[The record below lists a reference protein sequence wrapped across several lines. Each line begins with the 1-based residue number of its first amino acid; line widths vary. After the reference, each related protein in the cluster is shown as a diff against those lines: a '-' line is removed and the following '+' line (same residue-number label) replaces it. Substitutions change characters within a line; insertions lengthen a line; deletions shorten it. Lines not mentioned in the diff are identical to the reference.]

1 MKKAKYLLCVS
12 LVLLLLVAHGQIL
25 PILQVKYQQTYNIL
39 PVLWIRFCLT
49 SIILVNE
56 LHLAYVLWN
65 RNSEKKQQPFVD
77 LIVFV
82 VVCIVL
88 YLMHKRKVFTDF
100 LMIDVMELLF
110 LIELICT
117 IFIDLKGKK

>member
-1 MKKAKYLLCVS
+1 MDICSVIMTGPKMDWEKMWF
-12 LVLLLLVAHGQIL
+12 Q
-25 PILQVKYQQTYNIL
+25 N
-39 PVLWIRFCLT
+39 
-49 SIILVNE
+49 IILVNE

-65 RNSEKKQQPFVD
+65 QNSEKKQQPFVD

-88 YLMHKRKVFTDF
+88 YLMHKPKVFTDF

-117 IFIDLKGKK
+117 IFIDLTLSGKKSPTSKVVG

>member
-1 MKKAKYLLCVS
+1 M
-12 LVLLLLVAHGQIL
+12 VALFVIGAFIPRTFL
-25 PILQVKYQQTYNIL
+25 RTAGV
-39 PVLWIRFCLT
+39 FCLT

-65 RNSEKKQQPFVD
+65 QNSEKKQQPFVD

-88 YLMHKRKVFTDF
+88 YLMHKPKVFTDF

>member
-1 MKKAKYLLCVS
+1 MKIHLKKERGGNNDYL
-12 LVLLLLVAHGQIL
+12 I
-25 PILQVKYQQTYNIL
+25 
-39 PVLWIRFCLT
+39 
-49 SIILVNE
+49 SIFFSKIIM
-56 LHLAYVLWN
+56 Y
-65 RNSEKKQQPFVD
+65 S
-77 LIVFV
+77 

-88 YLMHKRKVFTDF
+88 YLMHKPKVFTDF

>member
-1 MKKAKYLLCVS
+1 MIFFTFS
-12 LVLLLLVAHGQIL
+12 HS
-25 PILQVKYQQTYNIL
+25 ILQVNSFIVNSFANEYLTANLINDFL
-39 PVLWIRFCLT
+39 SVIRNYLYKC
-49 SIILVNE
+49 
-56 LHLAYVLWN
+56 LWN

-88 YLMHKRKVFTDF
+88 YLMHKPKVFTDF

>member
-1 MKKAKYLLCVS
+1 MLS
-12 LVLLLLVAHGQIL
+12 MIFFTFSHS
-25 PILQVKYQQTYNIL
+25 ILQVNSFI
-39 PVLWIRFCLT
+39 
-49 SIILVNE
+49 VNSF
-56 LHLAYVLWN
+56 A
-65 RNSEKKQQPFVD
+65 
-77 LIVFV
+77 V

-88 YLMHKRKVFTDF
+88 YLMHKPKVFTDF

>member
-1 MKKAKYLLCVS
+1 MHPNVRNPDGCN
-12 LVLLLLVAHGQIL
+12 G
-25 PILQVKYQQTYNIL
+25 
-39 PVLWIRFCLT
+39 
-49 SIILVNE
+49 ILVRP
-56 LHLAYVLWN
+56 VGRGCSRN

-88 YLMHKRKVFTDF
+88 YLMHKPKVFTDF

>member
-1 MKKAKYLLCVS
+1 MTLQESKES
-12 LVLLLLVAHGQIL
+12 HGFNRGSMSK
-25 PILQVKYQQTYNIL
+25 VKYQQTYNIL

-65 RNSEKKQQPFVD
+65 QNSEKKQQPFVD

-88 YLMHKRKVFTDF
+88 YLMHKPKVFTDF

>member
-1 MKKAKYLLCVS
+1 MMK
-12 LVLLLLVAHGQIL
+12 
-25 PILQVKYQQTYNIL
+25 
-39 PVLWIRFCLT
+39 
-49 SIILVNE
+49 
-56 LHLAYVLWN
+56 HLAYVLWN
-65 RNSEKKQQPFVD
+65 QNSEKKQQPFVD

-88 YLMHKRKVFTDF
+88 YLMHKPKVFTDF